1 MTIETVFPRLKR
13 TCESERFEAV
23 LRSGSIPG
31 SIPRL
36 ADIDWAKIDDL
47 LPWIA
52 VVVPSAADGTL
63 RFVSAGARL
72 TAALGREALGLDY
85 LDFVDPAIKG
95 EAFDSTFLM
104 LTRPCGLW
112 QISPALTQDGGRVRL
127 EYTGYP
133 VFDHD
138 IGRGLIMCYI
148 QQMVSPVS
156 PIVSVQKSTDW
167 AWLEMR
173 SKLEG

>member
-1 MTIETVFPRLKR
+1 MTIETSFPRLKR
-13 TCESERFEAV
+13 TGESERFEAV
-23 LRSGSIPG
+23 LRSGSISG
-31 SIPRL
+31 CIPRH
-36 ADIDWAKIDDL
+36 ADIDWAKIGDL

-52 VVVPSAADGTL
+52 LVVPNAADGTL
-63 RFVSAGARL
+63 RFVSAGAL
-72 TAALGREALGLDY
+72 LAAALGGEAIGLDY

-95 EAFDSTFLM
+95 EVFDSAFLM

-112 QISPALTQDGGRVRL
+112 QISPALTKDGGRVHL

-148 QQMVSPVS
+148 QQIASPVS
-156 PIVSVQKSTDW
+156 PIASVQKSTDW
-167 AWLEMR
+167 VWLEMR
-173 SKLEG
+173 NRLEA